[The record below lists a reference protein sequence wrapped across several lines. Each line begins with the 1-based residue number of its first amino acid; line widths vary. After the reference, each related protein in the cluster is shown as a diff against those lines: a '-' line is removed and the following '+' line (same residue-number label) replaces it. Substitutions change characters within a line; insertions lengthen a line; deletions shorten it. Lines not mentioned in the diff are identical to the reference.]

1 MDPVMPDM
9 SPWLLLLFVPLLP
22 WIWRSIRA
30 DYRGLADLID
40 PPKTTNDRKEAHR

>member
-1 MDPVMPDM
+1 MGPVMPDM

-30 DYRGLADLID
+30 DYEGLADLIENPD
-40 PPKTTNDRKEAHR
+40 TITRKDH